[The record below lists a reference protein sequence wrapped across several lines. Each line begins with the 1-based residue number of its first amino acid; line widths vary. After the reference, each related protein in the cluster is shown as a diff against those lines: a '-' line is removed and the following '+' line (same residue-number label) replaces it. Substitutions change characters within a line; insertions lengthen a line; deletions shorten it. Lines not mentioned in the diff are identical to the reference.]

1 MEAFEC
7 IVTRRSIRKFTEQPV
22 SEETIKKLFEAVRWA
37 PSWANTQCWE
47 IVVLKEKGSK
57 EKLAGMVSKNN
68 PAVKGI
74 MQAPVVFVVCCKK
87 GVSGCKNGTTV
98 TARGDWYM
106 FDAGIACQNLCLAA
120 HALGL
125 GTVHVG
131 YFAHDAVDE
140 LLGLPGDVKSV
151 EIIPV
156 GYPAQEGKAPPRK
169 EPGQFC
175 HLEKFGQKYF

>member
-7 IVTRRSIRKFTEQPV
+7 IVTRRSIRSFTEQPV
-22 SEETIKKLFEAVRWA
+22 SEETIKKLLEAVRWA

-47 IVVLKEKGSK
+47 VVVLKERENK

-68 PAVKGI
+68 PAIKGI
-74 MQAPVVFVVCCKK
+74 KQAPAVFVVCCKK
-87 GVSGCKNGTTV
+87 GVSGFKSGAAVTV
-98 TARGDWYM
+98 RGDWYM

-131 YFAHDAVDE
+131 SFAHEAVDE
-140 LLGLPGDVKSV
+140 FLGLPGDVKSV

-156 GYPAQEGKAPPRK
+156 GYPAREGKAPPRK
-169 EPGQFC
+169 ELGEFC
-175 HLEKFGQKYF
+175 HLERYGDTYF